1 MNIQILKTAIACAGT
16 CAAISAHAEFTYSD
30 WQQSSEEWKRGY
42 AYAALSFQ
50 TQVVH
55 GDMRTLNA
63 YRECAVD
70 KLTDAAFAQVIDNYF
85 IRHPEAVAQPMISV
99 AHNSLR
105 EVCAPYL
112 ERKWK

>member
-1 MNIQILKTAIACAGT
+1 MNIQVPKAIIACAGI
-16 CAAISAHAEFTYSD
+16 CVAITAHAEFTYSD
-30 WQQSSEEWKRGY
+30 WQQSSEQWKRGY

-50 TQVVH
+50 TQVAH

-70 KLTDAAFAQVIDNYF
+70 KLTDAAFAQVMDNYF

-99 AHNSLR
+99 ALNSLR

-112 ERKWK
+112 ERKAK